1 MKERIYVV
9 GGPTGIHLV
18 NAPSRQTAIAY
29 VANSKYNAH
38 VASQSDLV
46 ELLSKG
52 VKVEQARAANM
63 ELELEPT

>member
-18 NAPSRQTAIAY
+18 NAPSKQTAVAY

-38 VASQSDLV
+38 VASQQDLV

-52 VKVEQARAANM
+52 VQVEQARATNM
-63 ELELEPT
+63 ELELGE